1 MIVNNTIQSTVVS
14 GLNEQWEL
22 LQKSNDKWWS
32 KVIDENK

>member
-22 LQKSNDKWWS
+22 LQKVMISVGQK
-32 KVIDENK
+32 